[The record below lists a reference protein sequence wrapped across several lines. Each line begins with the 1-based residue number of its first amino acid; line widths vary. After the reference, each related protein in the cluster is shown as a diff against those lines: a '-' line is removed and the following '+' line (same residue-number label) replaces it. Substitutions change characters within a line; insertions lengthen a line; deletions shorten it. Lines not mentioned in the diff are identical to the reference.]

1 MNQDQLIQAQESER
15 RTKEHIVDSID
26 LLLFIFLLILVVLTI
41 WLFKY
46 KRLSYIHET
55 SLAIFYGAIFGAI
68 LRYGTD
74 DLDRKKSIV
83 FNTTNLT
90 LNTIKDL
97 PEYVYLQLTNKTD
110 QFVYVYKEPLKKGL
124 EYVVEKATF
133 DPEIFFNFL
142 LPPIIF
148 NAGYGMKRKSFFKN
162 FGAILLFALV
172 GTTLSCFVIGSLL
185 YWMIKLP
192 ASFNFG
198 FSDCLLF
205 GALISATDPVT
216 TLAIFQD
223 KNVDLNLYS
232 MIFGESVL
240 NDAVSIILFQ

>member
-97 PEYVYLQLTNKTD
+97 PEYVYLQLTN
-110 QFVYVYKEPLKKGL
+110 
-124 EYVVEKATF
+124 
-133 DPEIFFNFL
+133 I
-142 LPPIIF
+142 
-148 NAGYGMKRKSFFKN
+148 
-162 FGAILLFALV
+162 
-172 GTTLSCFVIGSLL
+172 
-185 YWMIKLP
+185 
-192 ASFNFG
+192 
-198 FSDCLLF
+198 
-205 GALISATDPVT
+205 
-216 TLAIFQD
+216 
-223 KNVDLNLYS
+223 
-232 MIFGESVL
+232 
-240 NDAVSIILFQ
+240 